1 MALREEVATSYKYSA
16 SIISTVSSI
25 HSIQHPSTMPIQ
37 ISSTYCGPPNSGNGG
52 YTCGLVAEQIGDCAE
67 VTLRKPPPLDTDLE
81 WVSTAESLQLKQ
93 GDLLIAE
100 GKATRLAMEIPSPP
114 TLSEAEAAVPAYIG
128 FQQHA
133 FPTCFVCGPQRPEG
147 EGLRIFTGPLG
158 EKAGVAAPW
167 TPDESLADSQ
177 GKVHARFVWA
187 ALDCPG
193 AYGIYTAIQEHR
205 VVVLGR
211 LTACLTAPVHAG
223 KTYLVTG
230 WPMGNSGRKH
240 FAGTAIFTTDGN
252 LCAYAKAIWFE
263 VQGTF

>member
-1 MALREEVATSYKYSA
+1 MALREEVVTSYKYSA

-25 HSIQHPSTMPIQ
+25 HSIQHLSTMSIQ
-37 ISSTYCGPPNSGNGG
+37 IPSTYCGPPNSGNGG
-52 YTCGLVAEQIGDCAE
+52 YTCGLIAEQIGDCAE

-81 WVSTAESLQLKQ
+81 WNATDEGLQLMQ
-93 GDLLIAE
+93 GELLIAE
-100 GKATRLAMEIPSPP
+100 GMPTTLEMEIPLPP
-114 TLSEAEAAVPAYIG
+114 TLSEAEAAVPHYIG
-128 FQQHA
+128 FQKHA
-133 FPTCFVCGPQRPEG
+133 FPTCFVCGPQRSEG

-158 EKAGVAAPW
+158 KQAGVAAPW
-167 TPDESLADSQ
+167 TPTQSLADDE
-177 GKVHARFVWA
+177 GKVRTRYVWA

-211 LTACLTAPVHAG
+211 LTACITTPVHAD

-240 FAGTAIFTTDGN
+240 FAGTAIFTAEGE